1 MTHKAL
7 LNRIKSAFNNNG
19 QGMVEYILILGL
31 IALAVITSLTPV
43 GKNLADKFTEF
54 ATAISSS

>member
-7 LNRIKSAFNNNG
+7 LYRIKSAFNNIG

-31 IALAVITSLTPV
+31 IALAVIASLTPL
-43 GKNLADKFTEF
+43 GKTLADKFTEF
-54 ATAISSS
+54 TAVISGS